1 MSLKIILI
9 ESLHL
14 LSVLQL
20 AGEVENLILV
30 AKDHRDLVI
39 IVIVI
44 MININCG
51 GGRLLQRDRV
61 TCGQDVLFEEVLD
74 VNLRSQVIDQQQDRM
89 DDYAESENHQNGDE
103 SSFRFAPI
111 EDEVNVAI
119 PLAVRNNSED

>member
-1 MSLKIILI
+1 MSLKIMLI
-9 ESLHL
+9 GSLHL

-39 IVIVI
+39 IIIV
-44 MININCG
+44 ININCG

-89 DDYAESENHQNGDE
+89 DDYAESEHHQNGNE
-103 SSFRFAPI
+103 SSLWFAPI